1 MIAWFITEGHW
12 PRRLRVPP
20 GRAERLRRLHG
31 HVEGDLGSGSFIF
44 RGPEGRLDLR
54 ANNLSTFCQLA
65 EGVDEQ
71 AWLFHLWHGDFS
83 RWIRQVLRDDELA
96 REVST
101 IERRY
106 ELPAADSRRQLL
118 GAITHRYALPA

>member
-1 MIAWFITEGHW
+1 MPRARQPSVRQRLWFTS
-12 PRRLRVPP
+12 
-20 GRAERLRRLHG
+20 LRRLHG
-31 HVEGDLGSGSFIF
+31 HVEGDLGSGSFVF
-44 RGPEGRLDLR
+44 RGPDARLELR
-54 ANNLSTFCQLA
+54 ANNLGTFCQLA

-71 AWLFHLWHGDFS
+71 TWLFHLWHGDFS
-83 RWIRQVLRDDELA
+83 RWFRHVLRDDELA

-106 ELPAADSRRQLL
+106 ELPAVDSRREVL